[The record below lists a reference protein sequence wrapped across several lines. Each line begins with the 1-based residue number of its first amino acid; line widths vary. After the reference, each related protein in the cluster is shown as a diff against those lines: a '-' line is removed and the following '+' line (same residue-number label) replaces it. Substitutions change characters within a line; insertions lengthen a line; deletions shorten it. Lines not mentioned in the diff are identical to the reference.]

1 MLPEL
6 SGLWKKIET
15 RQQEM
20 FDLIDELTPEQLLFK
35 PEPDR
40 WSILQVL
47 QHVVSSAQGMRRSEA
62 ELRDNPL
69 REILKPGEMV
79 KVVMD
84 VLIKDVPV
92 DVPDLS
98 MEPDGRVPVEELSA
112 IWRKERLA
120 ITALLETV
128 TEENHEQ
135 VMFSHAAAGPLTALQ
150 MLEIAEAH
158 LGTHR
163 RQIDRIRAE
172 LPAK

>member
-6 SGLWKKIET
+6 SDLWAKIET
-15 RQQEM
+15 RHQEM

-47 QHVVSSAQGMRRSEA
+47 QHVILGAQGMRRSEA

-84 VLIKDVPV
+84 VLVNDVPV
-92 DVPDLS
+92 DVPDPS
-98 MEPDGRVPVEELSA
+98 MEPNGEVTVEELRV
-112 IWRKERLA
+112 IWEKERRGVA
-120 ITALLETV
+120 ALLETV
-128 TEENHEQ
+128 TAENHEQ

-150 MLEIAEAH
+150 MLEVGEAH
-158 LGTHR
+158 IETHR

-172 LPAK
+172 FPAK

>member
-6 SGLWKKIET
+6 SDLWAKIET
-15 RQQEM
+15 RHQEM

-47 QHVVSSAQGMRRSEA
+47 QHVILGAQGMRRSEA

-84 VLIKDVPV
+84 VLVNDVPV
-92 DVPDLS
+92 DVPDPS
-98 MEPDGRVPVEELSA
+98 MEPNGEVTVEELRV
-112 IWRKERLA
+112 IWEKERRGVA
-120 ITALLETV
+120 ALLETV
-128 TEENHEQ
+128 TAENHEQ

>member
-6 SGLWKKIET
+6 SDLWEKIET
-15 RQQEM
+15 RYQKM
-20 FDLIDELTPEQLLFK
+20 FDLIDGLMPDQLLFK
-35 PEPDR
+35 PEPDC

-47 QHVVSSAQGMRRSEA
+47 QHVVSGAQGMRRSEA

-69 REILKPGEMV
+69 REILKPGAMV

-84 VLIKDVPV
+84 VLVNDVPV
-92 DVPDLS
+92 DVPDPSL
-98 MEPDGRVPVEELSA
+98 EPDGKVTVEELCA
-112 IWRKERLA
+112 IWEKERRA
-120 ITALLETV
+120 VAVLLETV
-128 TEENHEQ
+128 TAENQEQ

-158 LGTHR
+158 LETHR

>member
-1 MLPEL
+1 MLPEF
-6 SGLWKKIET
+6 SDLWTKIET
-15 RQQEM
+15 RHQEI

-35 PEPDR
+35 PEPSH

-47 QHVVSSAQGMRRSEA
+47 QHVILGAQGLRRSEA

-84 VLIKDVPV
+84 VLVNDVPV
-92 DVPDLS
+92 DVPDPS
-98 MEPDGRVPVEELSA
+98 MEPDGELTVEELRV
-112 IWRKERLA
+112 IWEKERRGVA
-120 ITALLETV
+120 ALLETV
-128 TEENHEQ
+128 TAENHEQ

-150 MLEIAEAH
+150 MLEVAEAH
-158 LGTHR
+158 IETHR

-172 LPAK
+172 LPA

>member
-6 SGLWKKIET
+6 SDLWAKIET
-15 RQQEM
+15 RHQEM

-35 PEPDR
+35 PEPNR

-47 QHVVSSAQGMRRSEA
+47 QHVILGAQGLRRSEA
-62 ELRDNPL
+62 ELRYNPL

-84 VLIKDVPV
+84 VLVNDVPV
-92 DVPDLS
+92 DVPDPS
-98 MEPDGRVPVEELSA
+98 MEPDGEVTVEELRV
-112 IWRKERLA
+112 IWEKERRGVA
-120 ITALLETV
+120 ALLETV
-128 TEENHEQ
+128 TAENHEQ

-150 MLEIAEAH
+150 MLEVAEAH
-158 LGTHR
+158 IETHR

-172 LPAK
+172 LPA

>member
-6 SGLWKKIET
+6 SDLWTKIET
-15 RQQEM
+15 RHQEM

-35 PEPDR
+35 PEPNR

-47 QHVVSSAQGMRRSEA
+47 QHVILGAQGLRRSEA

-69 REILKPGEMV
+69 RKILKPGGMV

-84 VLIKDVPV
+84 VLVNDVPV
-92 DVPDLS
+92 DVPDPS
-98 MEPDGRVPVEELSA
+98 MEPDGELTVEELRV
-112 IWRKERLA
+112 IWEKERRGVA
-120 ITALLETV
+120 ALLETV
-128 TEENHEQ
+128 TAENHEQ

-150 MLEIAEAH
+150 MLEVAEAH
-158 LGTHR
+158 IETHR

-172 LPAK
+172 LPA

>member
-1 MLPEL
+1 
-6 SGLWKKIET
+6 
-15 RQQEM
+15 M

-47 QHVVSSAQGMRRSEA
+47 QHVVLGAQGMRRSEA

-84 VLIKDVPV
+84 ILVKDVPV
-92 DVPDLS
+92 NVPDPS
-98 MEPDGRVPVEELSA
+98 MEPDGKVTVEELRA
-112 IWRKERLA
+112 FWRKERRA
-120 ITALLETV
+120 IAALLETV
-128 TEENHEQ
+128 TAENQEQ

-158 LGTHR
+158 IETHR